1 LTGLVAVD
9 PDGAVGL
16 PTGRLHVEGLTPAAV
31 AGRVAAAAG
40 VPDDGVRVRVAEHN
54 SRQVFLFGPVAGHER
69 AVPYQG
75 PETVVELLRRT
86 GGLTPQAEPAQVHV
100 VRPNVA
106 VGRRPEVFPVDL
118 EAILLH
124 GDDRS
129 HVVVQPYDP

>member
-1 LTGLVAVD
+1 VQ
-9 PDGAVGL
+9 
-16 PTGRLHVEGLTPAAV
+16 
-31 AGRVAAAAG
+31 
-40 VPDDGVRVRVAEHN
+40 VRVAEHN

-75 PETVVELLRRT
+75 PETVTALLRRT
-86 GGLTPQAEPAQVHV
+86 GGLTPRAELTEVHV

-118 EAILLH
+118 EAILMR

-129 HVVVQPYDP
+129 NVVVQSYDHVYVGETRRAAL